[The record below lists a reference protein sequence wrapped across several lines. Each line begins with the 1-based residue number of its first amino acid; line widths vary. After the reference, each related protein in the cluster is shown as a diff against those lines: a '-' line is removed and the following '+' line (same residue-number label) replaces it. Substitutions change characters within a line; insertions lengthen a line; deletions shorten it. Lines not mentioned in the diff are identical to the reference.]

1 MIAVESVSLFI
12 VVFFVSGPFNLEL
25 LVHRNCCVCHVKV
38 FIKSATDHHEK
49 PYIFYIYFCCEN
61 LMKLLKILHN
71 LVLKFRKRSKTTIF
85 LFNYAV
91 HTY

>member
-12 VVFFVSGPFNLEL
+12 VVFFVSGAFNLEL

-49 PYIFYIYFCCEN
+49 PYKSQLEEYQI
-61 LMKLLKILHN
+61 
-71 LVLKFRKRSKTTIF
+71 LVLHLYF
-85 LFNYAV
+85 LAISLAGLLNTPAHCV
-91 HTY
+91 LS